1 MAIKAPSSGQL
12 QKVGLGTQQNG
23 PETNSGINGNGSND
37 LLSQTILA
45 MMMNDTDTQI
55 SSSESPLDVTLEE
68 DLESDGTSSSS
79 TQPTHELPFCSD
91 HKSKY
96 DLSSSSES
104 ESESDLSSSSE
115 SEYESESDLS
125 SLSGKQHPQGRLAKF
140 PDVFFTVKLIDDGKT
155 VTPNDKSQD
164 QSNHTD
170 PSTTLGGGSNS
181 SHSKENVPVLQ
192 YKK

>member
-104 ESESDLSSSSE
+104 E
-115 SEYESESDLS
+115 YESESDLS